1 MRFRAFGSLP
11 LVLIATATL
20 ASASAVAQ
28 EPVAAKR
35 WWKGNLH
42 THSLWS
48 DGDDFPEQ
56 IAHWYHE
63 HGYHF
68 LAFTEHNVLAT
79 TERWMKVDDIVRRGG
94 RTALSAYRD
103 RFGQEWVETRTDG
116 EGKLEVRLKRLDEF
130 RGKFEDSGRFLLIQ
144 AEEITD
150 GFGDRPVHVNATNLD
165 ALVKPRKGTSVRR
178 VMDRN
183 LRAALDRQVPGE
195 RPVIAHLN
203 HPNFRFG
210 VTAEDLAAVLVDQFF
225 EVYNGHPGSVQKGDA
240 LHADLEKLWDI
251 ACALRIDRYGAPP
264 PLGLGTDDSHNYH
277 VQLMRNS
284 NSGRGWVMVRA
295 AELSPSAIG
304 DAMQRGDFYA
314 SSGVTLRDVDFDD
327 GVLEVEVEPVAGE
340 HYTIEFLGTKSNF
353 DDRADPVRDE
363 KGAVV
368 AATWRYSADIG
379 ESLHRVDGTRARYR
393 LRGDELYVR
402 ALITSSAAHDNPSFE
417 GERKQAWTQPVGWRF
432 RVGEHRQPGADGAE
446 ARDWP
451 AEVVLAGDYSV
462 PLSGMAVTADGS
474 ILWAFGEEI
483 VRSDSTGKVLSSAR
497 LTGPILDLAVHRSEA
512 FALVESGERPSLI
525 RFAPTDLAVS
535 GTVALPA
542 AVHAARALTV
552 SAGRLVLSTY
562 DAERAEPLELWFLD
576 RDGEATRAAGLSAAS
591 AIPPQSLCFADMRFW
606 VVGAGES
613 PQLLATDARFG
624 PFATTAIRGSELVDL
639 PAGLLLVG
647 TSART
652 QTGRFAASA
661 WVAEPGLDGG
671 LRKRE
676 G

>member
-1 MRFRAFGSLP
+1 
-11 LVLIATATL
+11 VLSATLTL
-20 ASASAVAQ
+20 ASALVVAQ
-28 EPVAAKR
+28 EPLAAKR

-56 IAHWYHE
+56 IAHWYRE
-63 HGYHF
+63 RDYHF

-79 TERWMKVDDIVRRGG
+79 VERWMKVDDIVRRGG
-94 RTALSAYRD
+94 RNALAAYRD
-103 RFGQEWVETRTDG
+103 RFGEEWVETRTNA
-116 EGKLEVRLKRLDEF
+116 EGKLEVRLKQLGEF
-130 RGKFEDSGRFLLIQ
+130 RAKFEESGRFLLIQ

-150 GFGDRPVHVNATNLD
+150 GFGGRPVHVNATNLD

-295 AELSPSAIG
+295 AELSPNAIG

-314 SSGVTLRDVDFDD
+314 SSGVTLREVEFDD

-340 HYTIEFLGTKSNF
+340 RYTIEFLGTRENF
-353 DDRADPVRDE
+353 DDRADPVLDE

-379 ESLHRVDGTRARYR
+379 EVLHRVDGTRARYR
-393 LRGDELYVR
+393 LHGDELYVR

-432 RVGEHRQPGADGAE
+432 RVGEHRQPGTAGADS
-446 ARDWP
+446 RDWP
-451 AEVVLAGDYSV
+451 AEIALAGDYAA
-462 PLSGMAVTADGS
+462 PLSGMAVTTDGA
-474 ILWAFGEEI
+474 ILWAFGETI
-483 VRSDSTGKVLSSAR
+483 VRSDSSGQVLSSAK
-497 LTGPILDLAVHRSEA
+497 LAGPILDLAVHRSDA
-512 FALVESGERPSLI
+512 FALVDDGKRSSLI
-525 RFAPTDLAVS
+525 RFGPDDLAARGS
-535 GTVALPA
+535 VAVPA
-542 AVHAARALTV
+542 AVATARALTV

-562 DAERAEPLELWFLD
+562 DAQRADPLELWFLD
-576 RDGEATRAAGLSAAS
+576 RDGEATRVAGLSAAA

-613 PQLLATDARFG
+613 PQLLATDPRLN

-639 PAGLLLVG
+639 PAGLLMVG
-647 TSART
+647 TST
-652 QTGRFAASA
+652 KTESGRFAASA